1 MKAPLDRGLFRQRPK
16 KAAIA
21 RNVRSGMASRVI
33 GPWEWIFLPALVTI
47 ALTVVLATPIQIFG
61 LHLPEPVIPLVLAF
75 VWPLVRPSYLAPLA
89 LAALGMF
96 LDVYWMMPLGF
107 YTLTL
112 MVVYGVLVTV
122 RSYVV
127 GQDWRVV
134 FGIYVATEIVFFAMG
149 VILVALDT
157 GSVVRLIG
165 VAEQIIAT
173 TALFPLV
180 PYMLDKYVHAEVRF
194 G

>member
-16 KAAIA
+16 KAITRNLRGAI
-21 RNVRSGMASRVI
+21 ASRVI
-33 GPWEWIFLPALVTI
+33 GPWEWIFLPALL
-47 ALTVVLATPIQIFG
+47 ALTLTIVLATPLQIFG
-61 LHLPEPVIPLVLAF
+61 LHLPEPV
-75 VWPLVRPSYLAPLA
+75 APLA
-89 LAALGMF
+89 LAFIWPLIRPSYIAPLVLAGLGLF
-96 LDVYWMMPLGF
+96 LDVYWSAPMGF

-112 MVVYGVLVTV
+112 MLVYGVLVMV

-134 FGIYVATEIVFFAMG
+134 FGIYVATEIVFFGTG
-149 VILVALDT
+149 VLLVALDT

-165 VAEQIIAT
+165 VAEQLIAT
-173 TALFPLV
+173 TFLFPLI
-180 PYMLDKYVHAEVRF
+180 PYMLDKYVHADVRF